1 MYFPNVNIKELQR
14 ETLIFGSMSK
24 TNFHKNDEKLVIAQ
38 HTSKKKCKF
47 TAFAERSILLKNIVY
62 TLDFFH
68 LLVRVVIYFWGFLI

>member
-38 HTSKKKCKF
+38 HNSKKKNPVN
-47 TAFAERSILLKNIVY
+47 LLHVY
-62 TLDFFH
+62 
-68 LLVRVVIYFWGFLI
+68 I